1 MSKSHPGRGSASL
14 APISKW
20 YVKWN
25 LYQVL
30 KCERFAEDNE

>member
-14 APISKW
+14 NPISKW
-20 YVKWN
+20 NGEWN

-30 KCERFAEDNE
+30 KCERFAEDDK